1 MYRIG
6 VVGTGFIAKGLVD
19 LLTSHKDYML
29 SGVLTRTNIRE
40 RSDFPQNQLL
50 TNSIEDLI
58 KDSDLIVECSG
69 DVIYATDTI
78 DQVLK
83 ANIPVVTMN
92 SEFHITTG
100 SYFIDKGLV
109 TEAEGDQPGALAI
122 LHEEALDMG
131 FSPLV
136 YGNIKGFLNHNPT
149 MEDMEY
155 WSRKSQ
161 ISLGMVTSFT
171 DGTKVQIEQALVAN
185 GLGAAIIEDGLMGM
199 PYDDMAVGGNILAS
213 KAKNIGRPVSDYL
226 LSAKLPAGVFIV
238 VEHSGNQQAA
248 MRYFKMGDGPYY
260 VLERTYHLCHLEILK
275 TIKRVLLGG
284 GVLLDNSPEPRISV
298 ATIAKRDLKAGEKI
312 EKGIGS
318 FDVRGIAVTIEDNT
332 DHLPIGLV
340 SNATLRRDVAAG
352 ERLTFDD
359 IELPDTLALRIWKE
373 IVAKVEGQAV

>member
-19 LLTSHKDYML
+19 LLTSHQGYTL
-29 SGVLTRTNIRE
+29 SGILTRTNILE
-40 RSDFPQNQLL
+40 RSDFPQNHLL
-50 TNSIEDLI
+50 TNSIENLI
-58 KDSDLIVECSG
+58 DCSDLIVECSG

-78 DQVLK
+78 DRILK
-83 ANIPVVTMN
+83 ADIPVVTMN

-100 SYFIDKGLV
+100 SYFVDKGLV

-122 LHEEALDMG
+122 LHEEAVDMG

-149 MEDMEY
+149 IKDMQF
-155 WSRKSQ
+155 WSKKSQ

-185 GLGAAIIEDGLMGM
+185 GLGAAIIEDGLIGM

-213 KAKNIGRPVSDYL
+213 KAKNLGMPVSDYL
-226 LSAKLPAGVFIV
+226 LSAKLPAGVFVI
-238 VEHSGNQQAA
+238 VEHEGNQQAA

-275 TIKRVLLGG
+275 TIKRVLSGG
-284 GVLLDNSPEPRISV
+284 GVLLDNSPKPRISV
-298 ATIAKRDLKAGEKI
+298 ATIAKHDLKAGAKI
-312 EKGIGS
+312 DKGIGS
-318 FDVRGIAVTIEDNT
+318 FDVRGIAITIKDDIN
-332 DHLPIGLV
+332 HIPIGLMSDV
-340 SNATLRRDVAAG
+340 TLRKDVAAG
-352 ERLTFDD
+352 ERLSFDD
-359 IELPDTLALRIWKE
+359 VDIPDSLALRIWREMIEKS
-373 IVAKVEGQAV
+373 

>member
-1 MYRIG
+1 MHRIG

-40 RSDFPQNQLL
+40 RSDFPQNKLL

-100 SYFIDKGLV
+100 SYFIDKGVV

-131 FSPLV
+131 FTPLV

-149 MEDMEY
+149 VEDMEF

-171 DGTKVQIEQALVAN
+171 DCTNVQIEQALGAN
-185 GLGAAIIEDGLMGM
+185 GL
-199 PYDDMAVGGNILAS
+199 
-213 KAKNIGRPVSDYL
+213 
-226 LSAKLPAGVFIV
+226 
-238 VEHSGNQQAA
+238 
-248 MRYFKMGDGPYY
+248 
-260 VLERTYHLCHLEILK
+260 C
-275 TIKRVLLGG
+275 
-284 GVLLDNSPEPRISV
+284 
-298 ATIAKRDLKAGEKI
+298 
-312 EKGIGS
+312 
-318 FDVRGIAVTIEDNT
+318 
-332 DHLPIGLV
+332 
-340 SNATLRRDVAAG
+340 
-352 ERLTFDD
+352 
-359 IELPDTLALRIWKE
+359 
-373 IVAKVEGQAV
+373 